1 MSLVHLA
8 RLSYATIVP
17 IAFRPVN
24 YYPFRI
30 CCGQALSFGCLATYP
45 FKCLL
50 LGHALEIGRF
60 AVKRRCCKVFG
71 ACSPHKLIFVSV
83 EIWFPLF
90 LGFFVDFLCLEFHN
104 YRGVCEHSGYVYSF
118 YPDPALVQLVRG
130 DTKINLPL
138 RPPHRLPAQ
147 HSGFFV
153 YFLVYFLAAVN
164 VLGQASSCGQPSV
177 GQHYKYLSLP
187 LQLTENECP
196 ERRNYC
202 CSALNC

>member
-1 MSLVHLA
+1 MRSVSSLYPYIYYICMSLVHLA

-90 LGFFVDFLCLEFHN
+90 LGFFVDFLCLEKL
-104 YRGVCEHSGYVYSF
+104 SGRVR
-118 YPDPALVQLVRG
+118 ALWIRLFL
-130 DTKINLPL
+130 LPGSCTCSTCSRRYKNQFTASPSPSIA
-138 RPPHRLPAQ
+138 RPTLWVFCLF
-147 HSGFFV
+147 SCVFF
-153 YFLVYFLAAVN
+153 
-164 VLGQASSCGQPSV
+164 GCGQCSWP
-177 GQHYKYLSLP
+177 GQ
-187 LQLTENECP
+187 QLWSTKCWT
-196 ERRNYC
+196 
-202 CSALNC
+202 AL

>member
-1 MSLVHLA
+1 MGARTVLIKRQFLVADAHQTMAKRTSHTSRCARVLWIRSDPKSIMRSVSSLYPYIYYICMSLVHLA

-90 LGFFVDFLCLEFHN
+90 LGFL
-104 YRGVCEHSGYVYSF
+104 
-118 YPDPALVQLVRG
+118 
-130 DTKINLPL
+130 
-138 RPPHRLPAQ
+138 
-147 HSGFFV
+147 
-153 YFLVYFLAAVN
+153 
-164 VLGQASSCGQPSV
+164 
-177 GQHYKYLSLP
+177 
-187 LQLTENECP
+187 
-196 ERRNYC
+196 
-202 CSALNC
+202 